1 MTERELS
8 RLKRPELIERLIK
21 QDRVNSKLKTKIER
35 MERRSA
41 EHLDQI
47 DELKRTLERLK
58 KKLDAKDAEM
68 ESTFNRL
75 KKKLD
80 AKDAEMESTFNRLKK
95 KLDAKDAEM
104 ESTFNRLKKKLDAKD
119 AELDRVNDQLEETY
133 KRLAH
138 KLDMKD
144 SRIRELKT
152 VLMQRSAAVDP
163 LTAAL
168 YGSSETDE
176 YDTESE
182 GKKISAVKV
191 KKKSTPV
198 KPKSKSVKRNGKR

>member
-80 AKDAEMESTFNRLKK
+80 AKDAE
-95 KLDAKDAEM
+95 
-104 ESTFNRLKKKLDAKD
+104 
-119 AELDRVNDQLEETY
+119 LDRVNSQLEETY

-138 KLDMKD
+138 KLDVKD
-144 SRIRELKT
+144 NRIRELKT
-152 VLMQRSAAVDP
+152 VIMQRSAAVDP
-163 LTAAL
+163 LVAAL
-168 YGSSETDE
+168 YNASEADE
-176 YDTESE
+176 YDTAPA
-182 GKKISAVKV
+182 GKKIPAVKV

-198 KPKSKSVKRNGKR
+198 KPKSKPVKRNGKR

>member
-80 AKDAEMESTFNRLKK
+80 AKDAEMENSIYVTASEFITSTWIFLRRYTGRFV
-95 KLDAKDAEM
+95 E
-104 ESTFNRLKKKLDAKD
+104 
-119 AELDRVNDQLEETY
+119 
-133 KRLAH
+133 
-138 KLDMKD
+138 
-144 SRIRELKT
+144 
-152 VLMQRSAAVDP
+152 RSLP
-163 LTAAL
+163 
-168 YGSSETDE
+168 
-176 YDTESE
+176 
-182 GKKISAVKV
+182 
-191 KKKSTPV
+191 
-198 KPKSKSVKRNGKR
+198 

>member
-1 MTERELS
+1 
-8 RLKRPELIERLIK
+8 
-21 QDRVNSKLKTKIER
+21 
-35 MERRSA
+35 
-41 EHLDQI
+41 
-47 DELKRTLERLK
+47 
-58 KKLDAKDAEM
+58 
-68 ESTFNRL
+68 
-75 KKKLD
+75 
-80 AKDAEMESTFNRLKK
+80 
-95 KLDAKDAEM
+95 
-104 ESTFNRLKKKLDAKD
+104 
-119 AELDRVNDQLEETY
+119 
-133 KRLAH
+133 
-138 KLDMKD
+138 MKD

-182 GKKISAVKV
+182 GKKISAVRV